1 MKTKLALL
9 LLLFATACTFQ
20 VQVLT
25 TPTPESTEAVLA
37 PYATA
42 TQPVNTEVFTTATAT
57 NTPLPLPTLS
67 LPSLTAVPSASLTDQ
82 KAAPVPIQFSPN
94 GTYVDVID
102 TILAG
107 RSKTYSIRA
116 MKGQIM
122 SVSVHQNEEATW
134 TYLIVTVVG
143 GDKKPLCATDC
154 QFWRGALPATQDY
167 LVTLSAPSDAKDFT
181 LRVAVDPP
189 GTTTQSF
196 LYENKY
202 RNVSF
207 SYTDMFAPA
216 FFPGAQVTRI
226 KPELSL
232 QLIDTDSYINTNLS
246 EAYFLFGSST
256 DTQIV
261 SECTQPLSFGGP
273 ESIVGNVTINGVSFT
288 KSQGQGVAA
297 GNIYEQTYYR
307 TVYNGTCYE
316 ITYFV
321 HYGNIG
327 AYQPGTVHE
336 FDHDA
341 LIRKFDQILNTFTLQ

>member
-1 MKTKLALL
+1 MRIKLTLL

-25 TPTPESTEAVLA
+25 TPTPESTEAVLV
-37 PYATA
+37 PYVTA
-42 TQPVNTEVFTTATAT
+42 TQGASTEVLATTIPT
-57 NTPLPLPTLS
+57 NTPPPLPTLS
-67 LPSLTAVPSASLTDQ
+67 LPSLTPVPPASLTDQ
-82 KAAPVPIQFSPN
+82 NATPVPIRFSPN

-102 TILAG
+102 SILAG
-107 RSKTYSIRA
+107 RSKTYSIHA
-116 MKGQIM
+116 LKGQIM
-122 SVSVHQNEEATW
+122 SISVHQNEQATW

-143 GDKKPLCATDC
+143 GDKKPICATDC
-154 QFWRGALPATQDY
+154 QFWRGVLPATQDY
-167 LVTLSAPSDAKDFT
+167 LVTLYAPSDALDFT

-202 RNVSF
+202 RNASF
-207 SYTDMFAPA
+207 SYTDLFAPT
-216 FFPGAQVTRI
+216 FYPGAQVSRI
-226 KPELSL
+226 PPELSL
-232 QLIDTDSYINTNLS
+232 QLIDSDSYINTNLN

-256 DTQIV
+256 DAQIL

-273 ESIVGNVTINGVSFT
+273 ETVVGNVTINGVTFT
-288 KSQGQGVAA
+288 KSQGGGVAA

-316 ITYFV
+316 ITYFI

-341 LIRKFDQILNTFTLQ
+341 LIQKFNQILNTLTLE

>member
-1 MKTKLALL
+1 MKTKLTLL
-9 LLLFATACTFQ
+9 LLLFTAACTFQ

-25 TPTPESTEAVLA
+25 TPTPDSTEAVLV
-37 PYATA
+37 PYTTA
-42 TQPVNTEVFTTATAT
+42 TQSVNTEVLATAT
-57 NTPLPLPTLS
+57 NTPLPLPTVA
-67 LPSLTAVPSASLTDQ
+67 LPSLTAVPPASLTDQ
-82 KAAPVPIQFSPN
+82 NAAPVPIHFGPN
-94 GTYVDVID
+94 GTYADVID
-102 TILAG
+102 TIVAG
-107 RSKTYSIRA
+107 RSKTYSIHA
-116 MKGQIM
+116 LKGQTM
-122 SVSVHQNEEATW
+122 SVSVHQNEQATW

-143 GDKKPLCATDC
+143 GDKKPICATDC
-154 QFWRGALPATQDY
+154 QFWRGVLPATQDY
-167 LVTLSAPSDAKDFT
+167 LVTLSAPSDATDFT

-202 RNVSF
+202 RNASF
-207 SYTDMFAPA
+207 SYTDLFAPA
-216 FFPGAQVTRI
+216 FYPGAQVTRI

-232 QLIDTDSYINTNLS
+232 QFIDTDSYINTNLN

-256 DTQIV
+256 DAQIV

-273 ESIVGNVTINGVSFT
+273 ESIVGNVTINGVPFT
-288 KSQGQGVAA
+288 KSQGGGVAA

-316 ITYFV
+316 ITYFI

-327 AYQPGTVHE
+327 NYQPGTVHE

-341 LIRKFDQILNTFTLQ
+341 LIKDFDQILSTVTLQ